1 MLNCFEPLD
10 DELLDRASFKCRHRL
25 MGHPALD
32 FANLARVIPAL
43 PPKHVMYSVKQLNT
57 ADNFEKTFSKRPQ
70 DCSIEET
77 LENLRTS
84 DSYVMI
90 QTPEADPSFR
100 DLHREL
106 LADVEQLMHQRGV
119 GKAAVN
125 PHLYLFIASPGSVT
139 PFHLDRYSTFLL
151 QFSGSKKVAVFPQWN
166 EAVVTT
172 PRLEDYVAYHN
183 TSLPLET
190 GDGFA
195 GHHVQLHAG
204 RSAAH
209 PVRGRTPC
217 AQRAR
222 GSFKISMSIIFNTEE
237 SMRWRHA
244 LNFNRAA
251 RRRLARVGL
260 SVKPVGFDA
269 RRDRV
274 KARVWSMYASVRGIN
289 K

>member
-1 MLNCFEPLD
+1 MLNCFEELD
-10 DELLDRASFKCRHRL
+10 GGMLDRASFKCRHKL

-43 PPKHVMYSVKQLNT
+43 PPKHVMYAVKQLNT

-90 QTPEADPSFR
+90 QSPEADPSFR

-125 PHLYLFIASPGSVT
+125 PHLYLFIASPGSIT

-166 EAVVTT
+166 EAVVTA
-172 PRLEDYVAYHN
+172 PCLEDYVAYHN
-183 TSLPLET
+183 TSLPWKQEMDSLGTTYNFTPGEAVHIP
-190 GDGFA
+190 FAA
-195 GHHVQLHAG
+195 GHHVHNGPAEV
-204 RSAAH
+204 S
-209 PVRGRTPC
+209 
-217 AQRAR
+217 
-222 GSFKISMSIIFNTEE
+222 ISMSIIFNTEE

-244 LNFNRAA
+244 LNFNHAA
-251 RRRLARVGL
+251 RRRLGRVGL
-260 SVKPVGFDA
+260 SIKPVG
-269 RRDRV
+269 RSKLRDRV
-274 KARVWSMYASVRGIN
+274 KARVWSMYSTVRGV